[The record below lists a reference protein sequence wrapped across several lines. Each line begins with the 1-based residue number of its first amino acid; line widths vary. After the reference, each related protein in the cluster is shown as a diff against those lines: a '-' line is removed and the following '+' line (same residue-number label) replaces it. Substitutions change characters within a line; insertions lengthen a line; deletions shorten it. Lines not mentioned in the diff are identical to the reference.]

1 MLFLAPLLFPAAV
14 VECTPAADPRLI
26 PFTLLLGEAERV
38 VASSR
43 AHLRN
48 MIRDI
53 ARPYVLVI
61 VDISIRGMERT
72 VIDCV
77 VWVA

>member
-1 MLFLAPLLFPAAV
+1 MDLILLPALV
-14 VECTPAADPRLI
+14 LI
-26 PFTLLLGEAERV
+26 PLSKRLERV

-48 MIRDI
+48 MIGDI